1 MTADPSA
8 APAPRRQR
16 AELHL
21 HLEACIRPST
31 ARELA
36 ERSGLPLPLQ
46 APYRDFSVFSP
57 QYEAARDLV
66 LDLDTLRRVAVE
78 LVEDQDA
85 RGVVFTEVN
94 LCPGSYGGRLG
105 SDEEI
110 VETVLSA
117 FPRDRFGLMV
127 GIQRADGP
135 EVGWGVARL
144 AASYADQGVT
154 GLGLVGPEPPGPA
167 EWYAQH
173 FEHAR
178 EVGLMCV
185 PHAGETAG
193 ADSVARTLDHLRP
206 DRILHGVRA
215 IEDPAVVARLAEQQ
229 VCLDVCTTS
238 NINIG
243 VAPNYREHPL
253 ARLLRAGVPVSIASD
268 GTYLFDTNI
277 DQEYDHARDDCGLT
291 ESELDV
297 IAANSIKWSAKDW
310 NPSR

>member
-1 MTADPSA
+1 MTSDRGG
-8 APAPRRQR
+8 APRRQR

-21 HLEACIRPST
+21 HLEACLRPST

-36 ERSGLPLPLQ
+36 ARSGLPVPVQ
-46 APYRDFSVFSP
+46 APYRDFSDFDP

-66 LDLDTLRRVAVE
+66 LDLETLGRVATE

-94 LCPGSYGGRLG
+94 LCPGSYSGRIG
-105 SDEEI
+105 SDEDI
-110 VETVLSA
+110 VETVLAA
-117 FPRDRFGLMV
+117 FPPDRFGLML
-127 GIQRADGP
+127 GIQRAQGP
-135 EVGWGVARL
+135 EAGWRVARL
-144 AASYADQGVT
+144 AASYVGDGVT

-167 EWYAQH
+167 EWYAEH

-193 ADSVARTLDHLRP
+193 ADSVARTLDHLHP

-215 IEDPAVVARLAEQQ
+215 IEDPAVVDRLAEQQ

-243 VAPNYREHPL
+243 VAPSYREHPL
-253 ARLLRAGVPVSIASD
+253 ARLVRAGVPVSIASD
-268 GTYLFDTNI
+268 GTYLFDTDI
-277 DQEYDHARDDCGLT
+277 DREYEHARDDCGLT
-291 ESELDV
+291 EAELDV
-297 IAANSIKWSAKDW
+297 VASNSVRWSAKDW
-310 NPSR
+310 RPSR